1 MSLIDT
7 MRERRA
13 AKKAELDAL
22 LAAVQADTRTDST
35 MTDDESDRFD
45 VLAAEIRKD
54 DTRITELADMAASE
68 TRANAARAEAGVV
81 EVRTA
86 PAQVEDPP
94 VYVPSGGNGNSYFR
108 DMAHRALGSGQE
120 ARSAVDRLE
129 RNNKMVL
136 AEQRALGNTN
146 ATGGSGGEFAPPQ
159 WLIDE
164 YINIA
169 RPGRVT
175 ADLFNKGDVPSGV
188 SSINI
193 PKLVTGTSVAV
204 QSTQNSALSSTDI
217 TSSFVSTGFTTLGGT
232 QTVSQ
237 QIIDQSA
244 VPFDRVVLSDL
255 ASAYATQIGFQAIN
269 GTGTGVNNNSVV
281 NGLANA
287 VVPAGNQV
295 AFTQATPTAAQF
307 WGVSAAAYSAFV
319 TNRFAPPTCW
329 LMHPR
334 RWFWLMSKS
343 DSNGRPLVVP
353 TGVAQNPMA
362 VNPSPTAAGYAGD
375 FMGLPVYIDPQ
386 IGITGGVGT
395 NQDTVWLLK
404 ADDLW
409 LFESPPQ
416 VEAFREPLAGSVSV
430 LFRMYAYV
438 GTVLNRRST
447 SIVTIGGTGLVTPVF
462 G

>member
-1 MSLIDT
+1 M
-7 MRERRA
+7 
-13 AKKAELDAL
+13 
-22 LAAVQADTRTDST
+22 
-35 MTDDESDRFD
+35 
-45 VLAAEIRKD
+45 
-54 DTRITELADMAASE
+54 
-68 TRANAARAEAGVV
+68 
-81 EVRTA
+81 
-86 PAQVEDPP
+86 
-94 VYVPSGGNGNSYFR
+94 
-108 DMAHRALGSGQE
+108 
-120 ARSAVDRLE
+120 
-129 RNNKMVL
+129 
-136 AEQRALGNTN
+136 
-146 ATGGSGGEFAPPQ
+146 
-159 WLIDE
+159 
-164 YINIA
+164 
-169 RPGRVT
+169 
-175 ADLFNKGDVPSGV
+175 

-193 PKLVTGTSVAV
+193 PRLVTGTSVAV
-204 QSTQNSALSSTDI
+204 QSTQNSALSSTDL
-217 TSSFVSTGFTTLGGT
+217 TTAFVSTGFTTLGGT

-295 AFTQATPTAAQF
+295 TFTQATPTAAQF
-307 WGVSAAAYSAFV
+307 WGICASAYSTFV
-319 TNRFAPPTCW
+319 TTRFAPPTCW

-343 DSNGRPLVVP
+343 DANGRPLVVP
-353 TGVAQNPMA
+353 SAYAQNPMG
-362 VNPSPTAAGYAGD
+362 VNPSPTPAGYSGD
-375 FMGLPVYIDPQ
+375 FMGLPVYTDPQ

-395 NQDTVWLLK
+395 NQDTLWLLK

-447 SIVTIGGTGLVTPVF
+447 SIVTINGTGLVTPVF